1 MATFEIDKGRTLRAF
16 TNGIYATH
24 EALYELIDNSQA
36 ADASEIYIRA
46 EKGGKQPISRI
57 VVSDNGLGM
66 TPKKLLE
73 SLKFAGDR
81 KRGIHEISEYGI
93 GMKVASFSL
102 ADEFTIVSKT
112 ENDVV
117 CGSFLSI
124 KSISDDETFEGPF
137 DEPKSRDYEDLWEQ
151 YAVGDKQNGTIIVL
165 DKVEIEY
172 STCKTFIGSAKEQ
185 TGLHSRTRIATR
197 YSDKIERGLK
207 IFTVNGRSGTP
218 TVIQAYD
225 PLRRSGAE
233 TEILMDG
240 VPVCA
245 TKYNNAKF
253 DMSLTRV
260 RGERGSVYQQ
270 FGIYIKIAGIS
281 VAVDTDSLLGMFNS
295 GTSHSHRWWL
305 RGEISF
311 PNKAEFDKVMIAT
324 SHKHSYNLKNPTFGD
339 WIRDTDFGRHVLAE
353 KAYRLLIASGEK
365 ARSEVDNKKKFN
377 KDLVNLL
384 NENRDIYGSSRYLK
398 SFQGSIK
405 GITNGKVSSPNLLSE
420 LKSGTIICNS
430 QNPVMASALDKN
442 YKDAIIEA
450 TVRALT
456 DGATKTPSR
465 VEESEFRIGLQLA
478 V

>member
-1 MATFEIDKGRTLRAF
+1 
-16 TNGIYATH
+16 
-24 EALYELIDNSQA
+24 
-36 ADASEIYIRA
+36 
-46 EKGGKQPISRI
+46 
-57 VVSDNGLGM
+57 
-66 TPKKLLE
+66 
-73 SLKFAGDR
+73 
-81 KRGIHEISEYGI
+81 
-93 GMKVASFSL
+93 
-102 ADEFTIVSKT
+102 
-112 ENDVV
+112 
-117 CGSFLSI
+117 
-124 KSISDDETFEGPF
+124 
-137 DEPKSRDYEDLWEQ
+137 
-151 YAVGDKQNGTIIVL
+151 
-165 DKVEIEY
+165 
-172 STCKTFIGSAKEQ
+172 
-185 TGLHSRTRIATR
+185 
-197 YSDKIERGLK
+197 LK